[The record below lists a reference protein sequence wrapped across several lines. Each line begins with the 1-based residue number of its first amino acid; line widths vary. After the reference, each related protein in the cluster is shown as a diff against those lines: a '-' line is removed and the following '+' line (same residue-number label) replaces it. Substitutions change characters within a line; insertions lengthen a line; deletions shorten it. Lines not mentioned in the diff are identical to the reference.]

1 MQKKLERLLRYHRQR
16 VFDEQTG
23 DAHGRAIARLKR
35 TQTYKALCAANRD
48 RARIRHEES
57 LTRMGY

>member
-35 TQTYKALCAANRD
+35 TQTFRKMCRDNQERAA
-48 RARIRHEES
+48 IRRGEQF
-57 LTRMGY
+57 TRMGY